1 MLGPANPGRKWFAT
15 VRPFLAP
22 GPADLVFG
30 LVLLLVLIGGR
41 HGLFA
46 DPGTPWHYRL
56 GREILASGT
65 VPHLDTFTYTRAGA
79 DWVDQSW
86 GFDILLA
93 LVVGGWGWPGVL
105 ALSALGLAA
114 LYAAMARDLLR
125 DGASPP
131 AAIVATILAMAIG
144 SIHFLA
150 RPHLFTLGF
159 VYLTFR
165 ACRRQH
171 EQGGRAVFLVP
182 LYTAILA
189 NLHGGFVILPMVV
202 ATSAIGHAIAGPWD
216 PGRRSEVSKFAASA
230 ILSMLAALANPYGT
244 ELYVHV
250 ADLLVSSGVTGLIIE
265 YQPPAFGKPEAEV
278 LEWVVLG
285 LIALPVISTRRMDRY
300 QLIHVLVWLH
310 LALTT
315 IRNAPIFAM
324 AAAPALATMIDG
336 LPISDSLRRPWRTSR
351 LGWIWPPLA
360 TIGLLLAA
368 GFDRLPGGLDPVRW
382 PLSAMAA
389 LDRQTATARLFH
401 EQDWGGLIES
411 ESLPVRRAYL
421 DDRFELFGKETIV
434 EYVDALTGGP
444 AWDRLRD
451 REGIDLVWIRPERG
465 LAKRMLREPG
475 WSVVHRDRVSIL
487 FRRVDA
493 GGLAS
498 R

>member
-1 MLGPANPGRKWFAT
+1 MLGPANPRRRWFAT
-15 VRPFLAP
+15 VREALIP

-30 LVLLLVLIGGR
+30 LVLLLVLSGGR

-56 GREILASGT
+56 GREILSSGT
-65 VPHLDTFTYTRAGA
+65 VPRYDTFTYTRAGA

-86 GFDILLA
+86 GFDVMLA

-105 ALSALGLAA
+105 ALSALGLAG

-125 DGASPP
+125 AGASPP

-150 RPHLFTLGF
+150 RPHLFTFGL

-171 EQGGRAVFLVP
+171 DQGGWAVFLVP
-182 LYTAILA
+182 IYTAILA
-189 NLHGGFVILPMVV
+189 NLHGGFVILPMIV
-202 ATSAIGHAIAGPWD
+202 ATSAMGHAIAGPWN
-216 PGRRSEVSKFAASA
+216 PGRRAEVAKYAASA
-230 ILSMLAALANPYGT
+230 ILSMIAALANPYGT

-250 ADLLVSSGVTGLIIE
+250 ADLLLSSGVTGLIIE
-265 YQPPAFGKPEAEV
+265 YQPPAFGKPEAQF

-300 QLIHVLVWLH
+300 QLAHVLVWLH

-336 LPISDSLRRPWRTSR
+336 LPLSDSLRRPWRTSR
-351 LGWIWPPLA
+351 LGWIWPTLA
-360 TIGLLLAA
+360 SVGLLLIV
-368 GFDRLPGGLDPVRW
+368 GWGWLPGGLDPVRW

-389 LDRQTATARLFH
+389 LDRQPTSARLFH

-411 ESLPVRRAYL
+411 DALPVRRAYL
-421 DDRFELFGKETIV
+421 DDRFELFGKECIV

-475 WSVVHRDRVSIL
+475 WSVVHRDNGSIL
-487 FRRVDA
+487 FRRA
-493 GGLAS
+493 HGGGLAS